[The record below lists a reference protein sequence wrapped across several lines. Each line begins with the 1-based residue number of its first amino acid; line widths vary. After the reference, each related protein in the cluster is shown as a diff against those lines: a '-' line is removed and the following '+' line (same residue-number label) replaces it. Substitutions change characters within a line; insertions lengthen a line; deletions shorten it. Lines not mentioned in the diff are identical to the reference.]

1 MSEEP
6 DMIVPAPDDGV
17 RCGYVDAGG
26 LQVHFRMAGDPASAD
41 RLVVLLHQTPL
52 SARHLAPLLPELA
65 TDGAAVA
72 FDTPGY
78 GASPAP
84 TEEWTL
90 ERYAATFWE
99 AVDALGA
106 FRKVELFG
114 RATGTVLA
122 VEMARQRP
130 DVVDRIAV
138 YGLPLYT
145 DEERAERLASV
156 FGAPYVPVLD
166 GSHVQGLWDRI
177 RGQYPQLPAADVEI
191 HLRDHLATEG
201 DFGRGYRAM
210 WRYDLRSNV
219 AALPMPLLSIGGTA
233 DRVNPYFARVVE
245 HLPEAEHVELEGAD
259 DFLAERDPA
268 RLGALLRRFFDLPEP
283 TA

>member
-1 MSEEP
+1 MSFHVTGEA
-6 DMIVPAPDDGV
+6 I
-17 RCGYVDAGG
+17 RLGYVDAGG
-26 LQVHFRMAGDPASAD
+26 LQIHYRVAGDPAKSD

-52 SARHLAPLLPELA
+52 SSRHLAPLLPELA
-65 TDGAAVA
+65 VDGAAVA

-78 GASPAP
+78 GFSPAP
-84 TEEWTL
+84 GEDWSL
-90 ERYAATFWE
+90 RRYAETLWE
-99 AVDALGA
+99 AVDRLGA
-106 FRKVELFG
+106 FQQVLLFG

-122 VEMARQRP
+122 VEMARQRSE
-130 DVVDRIAV
+130 VVERIAV

-145 DEERAERLASV
+145 DQERQERLASD

-166 GSHVQGLWDRI
+166 GSHVQRLWDRI
-177 RGQYPQLPAADVEI
+177 RGQYPQLEPADVEI

-233 DRVNPYFARVVE
+233 DRVNPYFARTVE

-268 RLGALLRRFFDLPEP
+268 RLGLLLREFFNPPDP
-283 TA
+283 TG

>member
-1 MSEEP
+1 MSMP
-6 DMIVPAPDDGV
+6 TKGMPV
-17 RCGYVDAGG
+17 RCGYVDAGD
-26 LQVHFRMAGDPASAD
+26 LQVHYRVAGDATSAD
-41 RLVVLLHQTPL
+41 EAVVLLHQTPL

-65 TDGAAVA
+65 TNGPAIA

-84 TEEWTL
+84 REEWSL
-90 ERYAATFWE
+90 EQYAATLWA
-99 AVDALGA
+99 AVDGIGA
-106 FRKVELFG
+106 FRRIRLFG

-130 DVVDRIAV
+130 DIVARIAV

-145 DEERAERLASV
+145 DEERRERLEGDFA
-156 FGAPYVPVLD
+156 APYVPVLD

-177 RGQYPQLPAADVEI
+177 RGQYPQLSPADVEI

-210 WRYDLRSNV
+210 WRYDLRANV

-233 DRVNPYFARVVE
+233 DRVNPYYARTVE
-245 HLPEAEHVELEGAD
+245 FLPEAEHLELDGAD

-268 RLGALLRRFFDLPEP
+268 RLGAVLRRFYGLPDHV
-283 TA
+283 A